1 MPIRVKTLIVCE
13 LLAALLSIKV
23 AFGFPSHSW
32 FRFAVYLIAVL
43 LSSGL
48 KVALPKG
55 DGTMTV
61 NFPFILLSIVQF
73 SVGQAIA
80 LAAVSVFA
88 QCRIKVLKPFTV
100 MQIAFNVANVMTC
113 TLVTWLAFQ
122 RLTRLHMELAPALS
136 IAATAY
142 FFANTIPVALAIAW
156 SKGESP
162 FRLWKREFPWYLP
175 FYLVGAVLAA
185 IAHLISVHF
194 GWTTSLLLIPMVYT
208 IHRAY
213 RSQMKAIEDRQAHIE
228 EVEALQLR
236 TIEGLA
242 MAIEAKDHNTH
253 EHLMRVR
260 VYVSEIGATM
270 GLPKDLMQALLTAS
284 FLHDIGKL
292 AVPEHII
299 NKPGKLTPEEFEKMK
314 IHPVVGADILDRVRF
329 PYPVVP
335 IVRSHHEAWDGSGY
349 PDGLKGADIPVGAR
363 ILSVVDCFDALA
375 SDRPYRM
382 ALPLEQAMEFVK
394 SKAGSQFDPGIVAIL
409 ESRYVELEHMASEQR
424 AGLKPLNTEI
434 EVWRGAAPSAGF
446 EQDNSGQEAERS
458 AESCGQARR
467 AGTADGLRTNGS
479 PLDLIAEANRE
490 AQAIFEMSHI
500 LGSSLSPNE
509 TISVM
514 SSRLRR
520 LVPFDSLAVYLKIDK
535 SLSAQYIDGD
545 GARCLSSD
553 RLPIGEGLS
562 GWVAHC
568 GKPIVNGNPKVEPNY
583 LVKRNLGIQLSSA
596 LSIPLFD
603 LSAEIF
609 GVLTIYAAV
618 PDAFCRDH
626 LRILQAVESKFS
638 LSLENALRF
647 RSAEKDAQIDFVT
660 KLPNVRQ
667 LFLCLE
673 AEMNRARRAE
683 EPFAVLVCDLN
694 SFKAVND
701 RQGHQTGD
709 LLLRTIARGF
719 MDCCRSYDTVARIGG
734 DEFAFLLPGIDE
746 KTCGAL
752 THAVG
757 DTVRRACEEAKVQ
770 ADVSASVG
778 AAFFP
783 ADGNTAEDLLRVAD
797 RRMYCHKRKHY
808 EDRGTQPSPPLEM
821 AATA

>member
-1 MPIRVKTLIVCE
+1 
-13 LLAALLSIKV
+13 
-23 AFGFPSHSW
+23 
-32 FRFAVYLIAVL
+32 
-43 LSSGL
+43 
-48 KVALPKG
+48 
-55 DGTMTV
+55 
-61 NFPFILLSIVQF
+61 
-73 SVGQAIA
+73 
-80 LAAVSVFA
+80 
-88 QCRIKVLKPFTV
+88 
-100 MQIAFNVANVMTC
+100 
-113 TLVTWLAFQ
+113 
-122 RLTRLHMELAPALS
+122 
-136 IAATAY
+136 
-142 FFANTIPVALAIAW
+142 LAIAW
-156 SKGESP
+156 SKGEAP

-228 EVEALQLR
+228 EIEALQLR

-242 MAIEAKDHNTH
+242 MAIEAKDHSTH

-270 GLPKDLMQALLTAS
+270 GLPKDQMQALLTAS

-349 PDGLKGADIPVGAR
+349 PDGLTGTDIPVGAR

-375 SDRPYRM
+375 SDRPYRK

-394 SKAGSQFDPGIVAIL
+394 SKAGSQFDPSIVAIL
-409 ESRYVELEHMASEQR
+409 ESRYVELEHLASEQR
-424 AGLKPLNTEI
+424 AGLEPLNTEI

-446 EQDNSGQEAERS
+446 ERDNSGEEAKRS
-458 AESCGQARR
+458 AVACGEARR
-467 AGTADGLRTNGS
+467 AGLADRLRANGS
-479 PLDLIAEANRE
+479 PLNLIAEANRE
-490 AQAIFEMSHI
+490 AQAIFEMSQI

-520 LVPFDSLAVYLKIDK
+520 LVPFDSLAVYLKIDE
-535 SLSAQYIDGD
+535 SLLVQYIDGD
-545 GARCLSSD
+545 GARCLSSE
-553 RLPIGEGLS
+553 RLPVGEGLS
-562 GWVAHC
+562 GWVAQC
-568 GKPIVNGNPKVEPNY
+568 GKAILNGNPKVEPNY
-583 LVKRNLGIQLSSA
+583 LAKRNLGIQLSSA
-596 LSIPLFD
+596 LSLPLFD
-603 LSAEIF
+603 LSAEVF
-609 GVLTIYAAV
+609 GVLTIYAAM
-618 PDAFCRDH
+618 PDAFSRDH

-647 RSAEKDAQIDFVT
+647 RSAEKDAQVDFVT
-660 KLPNVRQ
+660 ELPNVRQ
-667 LFLCLE
+667 FFAGLE
-673 AEMNRARRAE
+673 AEINRARRAE

-694 SFKAVND
+694 SFKEVND

-719 MDCCRSYDTVARIGG
+719 MDCCRSYDTVARTGG

-746 KTCGAL
+746 KTCGTLACSI
-752 THAVG
+752 G
-757 DTVRRACEEAKVQ
+757 DTVHRACSELNVQ
-770 ADVSASVG
+770 ANVSASVG
-778 AAFFP
+778 TAFFP
-783 ADGNTAEDLLRVAD
+783 IDGNSAEDLLSVAD
-797 RRMYCHKRKHY
+797 RRMYSHKRKHY
-808 EDRGTQPSPPLEM
+808 EHLGTQSILPSEM
-821 AATA
+821 AATV

>member
-1 MPIRVKTLIVCE
+1 
-13 LLAALLSIKV
+13 
-23 AFGFPSHSW
+23 
-32 FRFAVYLIAVL
+32 
-43 LSSGL
+43 
-48 KVALPKG
+48 
-55 DGTMTV
+55 
-61 NFPFILLSIVQF
+61 
-73 SVGQAIA
+73 
-80 LAAVSVFA
+80 
-88 QCRIKVLKPFTV
+88 
-100 MQIAFNVANVMTC
+100 
-113 TLVTWLAFQ
+113 
-122 RLTRLHMELAPALS
+122 MELAPALS
-136 IAATAY
+136 IAVIAY

-228 EVEALQLR
+228 EIEALQLR

-242 MAIEAKDHNTH
+242 MAIEAKDHSTH

-270 GLPKDLMQALLTAS
+270 GLPKDQMQALLTAS

-349 PDGLKGADIPVGAR
+349 PDGLTGTDIPVGAR

-375 SDRPYRM
+375 SDRPYRK

-394 SKAGSQFDPGIVAIL
+394 SKAGSQFDPSIVAIL
-409 ESRYVELEHMASEQR
+409 ESRYVELEHLASEQR
-424 AGLKPLNTEI
+424 AGLEPLNTEI

-446 EQDNSGQEAERS
+446 ERDNSGEEAKRS
-458 AESCGQARR
+458 AVACGEARR
-467 AGTADGLRTNGS
+467 AGLADRLRANGS
-479 PLDLIAEANRE
+479 PLNLIAEANRE
-490 AQAIFEMSHI
+490 AQAIFEMSQI

-520 LVPFDSLAVYLKIDK
+520 LVPFDSLAVYLKIDE
-535 SLSAQYIDGD
+535 SLLVQYIDGD
-545 GARCLSSD
+545 GARCLSSE
-553 RLPIGEGLS
+553 RLPVGEGLS
-562 GWVAHC
+562 GWVAQC
-568 GKPIVNGNPKVEPNY
+568 GKAILNGNPKVEPNY
-583 LVKRNLGIQLSSA
+583 LAKRNLGIQLSSA
-596 LSIPLFD
+596 LSLPLFD
-603 LSAEIF
+603 LSAEVF
-609 GVLTIYAAV
+609 GVLTIYAAM
-618 PDAFCRDH
+618 PDAFSRDH

-647 RSAEKDAQIDFVT
+647 RSAEKDAQVDFVT
-660 KLPNVRQ
+660 ELPNVRQ
-667 LFLCLE
+667 FFAGLE
-673 AEMNRARRAE
+673 AEINRARRAE

-694 SFKAVND
+694 SFKEVND

-719 MDCCRSYDTVARIGG
+719 MDCCRSYDTVARTGG

-746 KTCGAL
+746 KTCGTLACSI
-752 THAVG
+752 G
-757 DTVRRACEEAKVQ
+757 DTVHRACSELNVQ
-770 ADVSASVG
+770 ANVSASVG
-778 AAFFP
+778 TAFFP
-783 ADGNTAEDLLRVAD
+783 IDGNSAEDLLSVAD
-797 RRMYCHKRKHY
+797 RRMYSHKRKHY
-808 EDRGTQPSPPLEM
+808 EHLGTQSILPSEM
-821 AATA
+821 AATV